1 MRVDLPERVEPS
13 RIMEHPNFESGNWIV
28 SIFCS
33 GMGLAAAGRV
43 SPVGS
48 DGIASGCVFLGGI

>member
-1 MRVDLPERVEPS
+1 
-13 RIMEHPNFESGNWIV
+13 
-28 SIFCS
+28 
-33 GMGLAAAGRV
+33 MGLAAAGRV